1 MVFLDDYELCVAG
14 AREAGIH
21 AILYQN
27 NVQAM
32 TAIDKLLSTP

>member
-1 MVFLDDYELCVAG
+1 MRCAWQAH
-14 AREAGIH
+14 ARRGIH